1 MAAKIARDANVGEEN
16 QEYYVLMVA
25 TDGVITDM
33 QQTISS
39 IVNASDLPLSI
50 VNKLLTQNEANFGE
64 FIANLGGIVTEK
76 LAFCGQVIVGVGN
89 ADFDKMDV
97 LDADDTPLRCQRTR
111 RVMQR
116 DIVRSHTGHTHSGT
130 TTIRKPCSSL
140 GTVAGTICPL
150 S

>member
-50 VNKLLTQNEANFGE
+50 V
-64 FIANLGGIVTEK
+64 
-76 LAFCGQVIVGVGN
+76 IVGVGN

-97 LDADDTPLRCQRTR
+97 LVSANTSQPCAARLLLLIPAAQEKGWR
-111 RVMQR
+111 RGQV
-116 DIVRSHTGHTHSGT
+116 
-130 TTIRKPCSSL
+130 
-140 GTVAGTICPL
+140 
-150 S
+150 

>member
-50 VNKLLTQNEANFGE
+50 V
-64 FIANLGGIVTEK
+64 
-76 LAFCGQVIVGVGN
+76 IVGVGN

-97 LDADDTPLRCQRTR
+97 LVSANPSQPCGARLLLLIMLLSMLPLLPGSHGHWRSPYSGHHFR
-111 RVMQR
+111 RR
-116 DIVRSHTGHTHSGT
+116 
-130 TTIRKPCSSL
+130 L
-140 GTVAGTICPL
+140 L
-150 S
+150 WL